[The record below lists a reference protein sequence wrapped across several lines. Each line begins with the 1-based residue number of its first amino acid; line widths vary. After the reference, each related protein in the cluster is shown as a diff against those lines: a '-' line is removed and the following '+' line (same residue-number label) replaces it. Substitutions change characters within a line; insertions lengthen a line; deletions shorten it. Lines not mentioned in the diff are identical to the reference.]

1 MARKFLTAIDLNQNE
16 LQNARI
22 QNLASSPSGVS
33 GQIYYNTGDNKVYF
47 HNGTSFVALST
58 ASGTVT
64 SVALSLPSF
73 LSVSGS
79 PITSSGTFTVTLATQ
94 TANTVFAA
102 PNGTTG
108 APSFR
113 ALVSDD
119 IPTIAASKVSDF
131 SEAVDD
137 RVGSL
142 IVAGTGISVSYN
154 DSGNALTITNT
165 APDVNTT
172 YSVSAET
179 ATGGANLR
187 LTGSDASTDDVK
199 IASGTNVTVTR
210 TDANT
215 ITIAST
221 DTNTTYTAGGG
232 LDLTGTTFSHADTSS
247 QDTVSNSGN
256 TFIQGVTLDT
266 YGHIT
271 ALSSAAIS
279 AVTSLTGTAN
289 EVEVSASTGSVT
301 VGLPD
306 NVTVTG
312 DLAVNGG
319 DITTSSTGTATIF
332 NTNAT
337 TLNIGGAATAVSVGA
352 SSGNTTVNNNLVI
365 TGNLTVNGTT
375 TTLNTDT
382 LAVEDNVIVLN
393 SNVTGTPSA
402 NAGIEVERG
411 TSTNASILWNESTDK
426 WTAGLAG
433 SEAAILLSGVA
444 TASDI
449 SGFTESVQDVVGNGG
464 FISGSNSLSVTYND
478 TANTLAFDTTLA
490 STSYLSKTS
499 GLAVDVTSLETK
511 LVTDSFA
518 RKYAANNTSITP
530 SGGVATWAV
539 SHGLNSKDVIVNVYT
554 VGSPYEEV
562 QVDVEHTSTS
572 QITLKWNASTT
583 VSADTYRV
591 VVIG

>member
-47 HNGTSFVALST
+47 HNGTAFVALST
-58 ASGTVT
+58 TTGTVT

-79 PITSSGTFTVTLATQ
+79 PITSSGTFTVSLASQ

-102 PNGTTG
+102 PNGSSGTPT
-108 APSFR
+108 FR
-113 ALVSDD
+113 ALVAAD
-119 IPTIAASKVSDF
+119 IPTLTASKISDF
-131 SEAVDD
+131 SESVDD

-142 IVAGTGISVSYN
+142 LVAGTGISLSYDDN
-154 DSGNALTITNT
+154 GNALTITNT
-165 APDVNTT
+165 GANTDTT
-172 YSVSAET
+172 YTVSAET
-179 ATGGANLR
+179 TTGGANLR

-199 IASGTNVTVTR
+199 IAGGTNVTVTR

-247 QDTVSNSGN
+247 QATVSNSGN
-256 TFIQGVTLDT
+256 TFIQGITLDT

-319 DITTSSTGTATIF
+319 DITTSSTGTATVF

-337 TLNIGGAATAVSVGA
+337 TLNIGGAATAVSIGA
-352 SSGNTTVNNNLVI
+352 ASGNTTVNNSLIV

-375 TTLNTDT
+375 TTLNTNT
-382 LAVEDNVIVLN
+382 LAVEDNVVILN
-393 SNVTGTPSA
+393 SNVTGTPAA

-411 TSTNASILWNESTDK
+411 DSTNASILWNESSDK

-433 SEAAILLSGVA
+433 SEAVILLSGVA
-444 TASDI
+444 LASDI
-449 SGFTESVQDVVGNGG
+449 SDFTEAAQDAIGG
-464 FISGSNSLSVTYND
+464 IVSGSNSLSVTYTD
-478 TANTLAFDTTLA
+478 GTPSIVFDTTLA
-490 STSYLSKTS
+490 GTSYLSKAS
-499 GLAVDVTSLETK
+499 GLAVDISALETK
-511 LVTDSFA
+511 LVTDSFTK
-518 RKYAANNTSITP
+518 KYAAQNTLITP
-530 SGGVATWAV
+530 SGGVATWTV
-539 SHGLNSKDVIVNVYT
+539 THSLGSKDVTVQVYE
-554 VGSPYEEV
+554 VASPYAQVEV
-562 QVDVEHTSTS
+562 EVEHTSTS
-572 QITLKWNASTT
+572 AVTLKWTAAANVA
-583 VSADTYRV
+583 ADTYRV
-591 VVIG
+591 VVVG